1 MAFIYWNQEIPK
13 NECEKLIKEF
23 NCEDS
28 FSAGVGGKLSDG
40 FSTEEKNEYGIL
52 SNNDGFIDIRDIDSN
67 GSKKNNNLSEGDRDE
82 TIRKS

>member
-52 SNNDGFIDIRDIDSN
+52 SNNDGFIEIRDIDSN
-67 GSKKNNNLSEGDRDE
+67 GSKNSNNSKDL
-82 TIRKS
+82 IIQ